1 MIRQC
6 ALPIWGIDMFQFI
19 NTILI
24 GITTGSIYSLMAIA
38 IVLIWRSTRVI
49 NFAQAALA
57 LFSTYIGYEV
67 VSRIDSFW
75 VALPVAMLAG
85 ALIAAV
91 IELALMR
98 PLLRHT
104 NSGPIAAVA
113 PIIASLGLLGI
124 IRAITAFI
132 WGGQDVVIKAPLS
145 NIGFSI
151 GEQTLVFS
159 PMKLMIIISV
169 LILVIALTLLFQKTN
184 LGLSLRASAFSPE
197 IARLSGIRVDFI
209 RTLGWSLS
217 GAVGAVAG
225 LLQVANSS
233 GSISPD
239 AIDFAVLLAAGFITA
254 VIGGLDSLVGAVI
267 SGLIYGIILSFVLM
281 YVSSGLYF
289 ITPLVILIVILILRP
304 QGIFGMKASRRA

>member
-6 ALPIWGIDMFQFI
+6 ALPIWDIDMFQFI

-49 NFAQAALA
+49 NFAQAGLA

-67 VSRIDSFW
+67 VSRIGSFW
-75 VALPVAMLAG
+75 VALPIAMLAG

-91 IELALMR
+91 IELAFMR

-113 PIIASLGLLGI
+113 PIIATLGLLGI

-132 WGGQDVVIKAPLS
+132 WGGQDVVVKAPLS

-197 IARLSGIRVDFI
+197 IARLSGIRVDLI

-217 GAVGAVAG
+217 GVVGAVAG

-233 GSISPD
+233 GAISPD